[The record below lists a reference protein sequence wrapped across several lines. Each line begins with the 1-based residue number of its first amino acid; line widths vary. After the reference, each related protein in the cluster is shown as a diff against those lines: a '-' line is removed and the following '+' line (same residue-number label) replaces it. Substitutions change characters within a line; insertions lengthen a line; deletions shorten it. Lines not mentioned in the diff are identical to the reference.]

1 MRFPRFFFFP
11 LVAVCL
17 GLLATTS
24 VKAGGDEW
32 RPVSPEE
39 LGMKTPK
46 VEPGADAEAI
56 FWEVRIDDSSEEDL
70 AMQHYVRVKIFT
82 ERGLEK
88 YSKFDIP
95 FTKGMKI
102 KDIAARVTKPDGSAV
117 EIQKGD
123 IFERE
128 ILKANAI
135 KVKAKSFAIPG
146 LVPGVIVEYRY
157 REVISDA
164 GAAGMRLKF
173 QRDIPVQTLSYYYKP
188 YNKKTPNYQSFNFDD
203 TRFVEDQKGFWV
215 AARQN
220 VPALKEEPRMPPEN
234 EVVPWMLLQSV
245 RVNITD
251 ASLNSITFTV
261 KDPRNPASYWGAV
274 GREKSFLTKLMNKQD
289 KEIKK
294 VATEITASASTP
306 EDKLKKLYEYCQTE
320 IKNTSYDTTLTDEQ
334 RKKLPEMKSVSDVIK
349 HKTASSQWID
359 LLFGAMA
366 NSLGYETRVAFS
378 GNRNEMFFKPEMTNE
393 SFIHAAAIAVKNG
406 EDWGFYN
413 PGVSLLPF
421 GMLIWYESDVWALLV
436 GETNFQW
443 VRTPSSTFETS
454 VARRHGTFSLL
465 EDGTLQGEVK
475 IEYEGQS
482 GLDYK
487 LDGYDKSGNK
497 LEEDLK
503 AEVKQRMSTAEISN
517 IKIENVADSKKP
529 LVYTFKVRVPGY
541 AQRTGKRLFLQPAFF
556 EKGLEP
562 LFSASDRKHEVYFH
576 YPWSEQDDVTIDLPP
591 GFALDNAEQPAPFSS
606 GQISQYTVKIGITG
620 DQKTLVYK
628 RKFFF
633 GGGNHTLFPSAS
645 YAGIKQLFDTLHTL
659 DNHTITLKVA
669 ETK

>member
-1 MRFPRFFFFP
+1 
-11 LVAVCL
+11 VSAVI
-17 GLLATTS
+17 A
-24 VKAGGDEW
+24 GDEW
-32 RPVSPEE
+32 RPVTPPE
-39 LGMKTPK
+39 LALKASS
-46 VEPGADAEAI
+46 VEKDADAEAL
-56 FWEVRIDDSSEEDL
+56 FWEVRIDDSSLEEL

-82 ERGLEK
+82 ERGLER

-117 EIQKGD
+117 EIQKED

-128 ILKANAI
+128 ILKANGI

-173 QRDIPVQTLSYYYKP
+173 QRDIPVQTLAYYYKP

-203 TRFVEDQKGFWV
+203 TKFIEDQKGFWV
-215 AARQN
+215 AARKN

-234 EVVPWMLLQSV
+234 EVVPWMLLQSI
-245 RVNITD
+245 RVNIAD

-261 KDPRNPASYWGAV
+261 KDPGNPAGYWGAV
-274 GREKSFLTKLMNKQD
+274 SRERSYLFRLMNKPD
-289 KEIKK
+289 KEIKR
-294 VATEITASASTP
+294 VAAEVTASAPTP
-306 EDKLKKLYEYCQTE
+306 EDKLKKLYEFCQTE
-320 IKNTSYDTTLTDEQ
+320 IKNTSFDTTMTDEQ
-334 RKKLPEMKSVSDVIK
+334 RKKLPEIKSVSDVLK

-359 LLFGAMA
+359 LLFGALA
-366 NSLGYETRVAFS
+366 NSLGYETRIAFS

-393 SFIHAAAIAVKNG
+393 SFIHPAAIAVKNG
-406 EDWGFYN
+406 EAWGFHN
-413 PGVSLLPF
+413 PGVSLLPY
-421 GMLIWYESDVWALLV
+421 GMLIWYETDVWALLV
-436 GETNFQW
+436 GEANYQW
-443 VRTPSSTFETS
+443 VRTPSSPFEKS
-454 VARRHGTFSLL
+454 VARRQGTFSLL

-482 GLDYK
+482 GLNYR
-487 LDGYDKSGNK
+487 LEGYDKSGNK

-503 AEVKQRMSTAEISN
+503 ADLKQRMSTAEVSN
-517 IKIENVADSKKP
+517 IKIENVTDSRKP
-529 LVYTFKVRVPGY
+529 LVYTYKVRVPGY

-556 EKGLEP
+556 EKGVES
-562 LFSASDRKHEVYFH
+562 LFSASDRKYDVYFH
-576 YPWSEQDDVTIDLPP
+576 YPWSEQDDVAIDLPP
-591 GFALDNAEQPAPFSS
+591 GFALDNADQPAPFNS
-606 GQISQYTVKIGITG
+606 GQISQYTVNIGITE
-620 DQKTLVYK
+620 DQKTLIYK
-628 RKFFF
+628 RRFFF
-633 GGGNHTLFPSAS
+633 GGGNNTLFPNAS
-645 YAGIKQLFDTLHTL
+645 YAGLKQLFDTLHTQ

>member
-17 GLLATTS
+17 GLLATAS
-24 VKAGGDEW
+24 VKAGDDW
-32 RPVSPEE
+32 RPISAEE
-39 LGMKTPK
+39 LGMKAPK

-56 FWEVRIDDSSEEDL
+56 FWEVRIDDSSLEDL

-117 EIQKGD
+117 EIQKED

-128 ILKANAI
+128 ILKANGI

-157 REVISDA
+157 REVISEA
-164 GAAGMRLKF
+164 GAAGMHLKF

-215 AARQN
+215 AARTN

-261 KDPRNPASYWGAV
+261 KDPGNPASYWGAV
-274 GREKSFLTKLMNKQD
+274 GREKSYLTKLMNKQD

-294 VATEITASASTP
+294 VAAEITASVSTP

-320 IKNTSYDTTLTDEQ
+320 IKNTSYDTTLTAEQ
-334 RKKLPEMKSVSDVIK
+334 RKKLPEIKSVSDVLK
-349 HKTASSQWID
+349 HKTASSQWVD

-378 GNRNEMFFKPEMTNE
+378 GNRNEMFFRPEMTNE
-393 SFIHAAAIAVKNG
+393 SFIHAAAIAVKIG
-406 EDWGFYN
+406 ADWGFYN
-413 PGVSLLPF
+413 PGVSLLPY
-421 GMLIWYESDVWALLV
+421 GMLIWYETDVWALLV
-436 GETNFQW
+436 GEANFQW
-443 VRTPSSTFETS
+443 VRTPSSPIEKS

-465 EDGTLQGEVK
+465 EDGTLQGDVK

-503 AEVKQRMSTAEISN
+503 ADLKQRMSSAEASN
-517 IKIENVADSKKP
+517 IKIENVTDSKKP

-556 EKGLEP
+556 EKGVEP

-591 GFALDNAEQPAPFSS
+591 GFALDNAEQPVPFGS
-606 GQISQYTVKIGITG
+606 GQISQYTVKIGITQ
-620 DQKTLVYK
+620 DQKTLVYT

-633 GGGNHTLFPSAS
+633 GGGNRTLFPSAS
-645 YAGIKQLFDTLHTL
+645 YAGLKQLFDALHTL
-659 DNHTITLKVA
+659 DNHTITLKMA

>member
-1 MRFPRFFFFP
+1 MKFPRFFFFP
-11 LVAVCL
+11 LAAVCL
-17 GLLATTS
+17 GLLATAS
-24 VKAGGDEW
+24 VKAGGDDW
-32 RPVSPEE
+32 RPISAEE
-39 LGMKTPK
+39 LGIKAPK

-56 FWEVRIDDSSEEDL
+56 FWEVRIDDSSLEDL

-117 EIQKGD
+117 EIQKED

-128 ILKANAI
+128 ILKANGI

-164 GAAGMRLKF
+164 GAAGMHLKF

-203 TRFVEDQKGFWV
+203 TKFVEDQKGFWV
-215 AARQN
+215 AARKN
-220 VPALKEEPRMPPEN
+220 VPALKDEPRMPPEN
-234 EVVPWMLLQSV
+234 EVVPWMLLQSI

-261 KDPRNPASYWGAV
+261 KDPANPTSYWGAV
-274 GREKSFLTKLMNKQD
+274 GREKSYLTKLMNKQD

-294 VATEITASASTP
+294 VTAEITASVTTP

-320 IKNTSYDTTLTDEQ
+320 IKNTSYDTTLTAEQ
-334 RKKLPEMKSVSDVIK
+334 RKKLPELKSVSDVLK

-366 NSLGYETRVAFS
+366 NSLGYETRIAFS

-393 SFIHAAAIAVKNG
+393 SFIHPAAIAVKNG
-406 EDWGFYN
+406 DAWGFYN
-413 PGVSLLPF
+413 PGVSLLPY
-421 GMLIWYESDVWALLV
+421 GMLIWYETDVWALLV
-436 GETNFQW
+436 GEANFEW
-443 VRTPSSTFETS
+443 VRTPYSPFEKS
-454 VARRHGTFSLL
+454 VTKRHGAFSLL
-465 EDGTLQGEVK
+465 EDGTLQGDVK
-475 IEYEGQS
+475 IEYDGQS

-487 LDGYDKSGNK
+487 LDGYDKSANK

-503 AEVKQRMSTAEISN
+503 ADLKQRMSTAEISN
-517 IKIENVADSKKP
+517 IKIENVTDPKKP
-529 LVYTFKVRVPGY
+529 LVYAFKIRVPGY

-562 LFSASDRKHEVYFH
+562 LFSASDRKYEVYFH
-576 YPWSEQDDVTIDLPP
+576 YPWSEQDDLTIDLPP
-591 GFALDNAEQPAPFSS
+591 GFALDNAEQPAPFNS
-606 GQISQYTVKIGITG
+606 GQISQYTVKIGITE

-633 GGGNHTLFPSAS
+633 GGGNHTLFPNAS
-645 YAGIKQLFDTLHTL
+645 YAGLKQLFDTLHTQ